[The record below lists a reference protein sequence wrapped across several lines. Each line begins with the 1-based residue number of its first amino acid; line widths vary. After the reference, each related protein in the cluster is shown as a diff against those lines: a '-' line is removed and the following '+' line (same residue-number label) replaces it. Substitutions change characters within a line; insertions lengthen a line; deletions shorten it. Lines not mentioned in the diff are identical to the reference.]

1 MLMTEPT
8 RLWGTVNLI
17 PDQGLRLADTK
28 HDGTIRTFIRGV
40 RGLGRHL
47 HARYRVPDH
56 EAFLEHGTVLFCTK
70 AMTTGTKVLTNRIV
84 GSKESLS
91 VTT

>member
-1 MLMTEPT
+1 M
-8 RLWGTVNLI
+8 
-17 PDQGLRLADTK
+17 
-28 HDGTIRTFIRGV
+28 RGV

-56 EAFLEHGTVLFCTK
+56 EAFLEQRTVLFCTK
-70 AMTTGTKVLTNRIV
+70 AMTAKTKVLTNSIM
-84 GSKESLS
+84 GSKEAVS